1 MRHWITREEA
11 MAAVNDAGEPIRPCD
26 VLPPEGRYREQI
38 KPLYAAWL
46 ICYLD
51 EIREHGWPDM
61 PHDDNDGER
70 DKSRYSDPQIA
81 ALAFTAEI
89 STRLD
94 KCGRDGRLCL
104 AYYKAGWMP
113 RDIKANWHLFGN
125 DRQDRKASEQYICQR
140 IWNALLY
147 CSGKRKGPY
156 RKWLEKRRNRQDT
169 KRICQNN
176 EREE

>member
-1 MRHWITREEA
+1 MGAE
-11 MAAVNDAGEPIRPCD
+11 NDSGEPVRPCD
-26 VLPPEGRYREQI
+26 VLPISGRYREQI

-61 PHDDNDGER
+61 PQDDNDG
-70 DKSRYSDPQIA
+70 DTSNRYSDPQIV

-94 KCGRDGRLCL
+94 RCGRDGRLCL
-104 AYYKAGWMP
+104 AYYKDSWMP
-113 RDIKANWHLFGN
+113 RDIRRHWHEFGN
-125 DRQDRKASEQYICQR
+125 TRQDRKASEQYIWQR

-156 RKWLEKRRNRQDT
+156 RAWMEKRHNRRRKEKT
-169 KRICQNN
+169 A
-176 EREE
+176 